1 MSAGFTFSAC
11 SFFYSVLLTI
21 MFFSKKRIQTLEN
34 KIYGYLIVSNLIGV
48 ILGVSCYTTILNR
61 ETYPIIN
68 EFVSKAL
75 LIYYLTWIS
84 FFTAYTFV
92 ISYSNK
98 ETAEGYKADEADKE
112 EREKYCK
119 NIFNILAIVY
129 IAIAVLVFI
138 LPLKYY
144 SKGSVAYSFGPS
156 ANILYVL
163 IPVYI
168 CVCLFQMFKN
178 YKEIKNKKYLP
189 LFAFIVIGTGVMVI
203 QKLNP
208 GLLLMTSMETFVTFL
223 MYFTIENPDIKMIEE
238 LTKTKSLVEKNNNDK
253 SIFIFNTTQQIRH
266 PLNMI
271 EQRTEQ
277 LLSEELKDETKEKI
291 IDIRTAQQRIA
302 YILRGVMDVSTI
314 DAKNI
319 KIVKNQYK
327 VANLLTEITLR
338 SKQEAKEKGLEFR
351 TNFDEA
357 IPEILYGDSIRLKQI
372 INALISN
379 AIKYTKQGF
388 VELSVNSIVS
398 FDVCRLVISVKDSG
412 IGVNAE
418 EINKLF
424 QSKTDENDISD
435 KVDESNV
442 TLDVAKKMVNLIG
455 GTITVRSEK
464 NKGSEFTLIVD
475 QRIANSNGKIDKI
488 INEYKKTED
497 KIKILLVDDNEE
509 ERTLIT
515 KKLGG
520 ISKLTI
526 AKNGEEGL
534 KRIRNKEKYDVL
546 LIKESMEKLDAYQT
560 IKKAKILEFVPD
572 KIIVLADNKEEEEKL
587 TINGYNAI
595 FFDTSEQ
602 QFIKKLNNIIK
613 K

>member
-34 KIYGYLIVSNLIGV
+34 KIYSYLIISNLVGV
-48 ILGVSCYTTILNR
+48 VLGVSCYTSILHRDAFPILNDF
-61 ETYPIIN
+61 I
-68 EFVSKAL
+68 SKAL

-92 ISYSNK
+92 ISYSKK
-98 ETAEGYKADEADKE
+98 ESDKE
-112 EREKYCK
+112 SKEKYFK
-119 NIFNILAIVY
+119 NIFNILTVIYIV
-129 IAIAVLVFI
+129 IAILVFI
-138 LPLKYY
+138 LPLNYF
-144 SKGSVAYSFGPS
+144 SKSTIAYSFGPS
-156 ANILYVL
+156 ANLLYIL

-168 CVCLFQMFKN
+168 CICLIEMFKN
-178 YKEIKNKKYLP
+178 FKEIKNKKYLP
-189 LFAFIVIGTGVMVI
+189 LFAFIIIGTVVMII

-277 LLSEELKDETKEKI
+277 LLEDELNDDEKEKV
-291 IDIRTAQQRIA
+291 IDIRNAQQRIA
-302 YILRGVMDVSTI
+302 YILRSVMDVSTI

-338 SKQEAKEKGLEFR
+338 SKQEATEKGLEFR

-357 IPEILYGDSIRLKQI
+357 IPEMLYGDSIRLKQI

-379 AIKYTKQGF
+379 AIKYTKEGF
-388 VELSVNSIVS
+388 VELNVNSIVS
-398 FDVCRLVISVKDSG
+398 FDVCRLVVSVKDSG

-418 EINKLF
+418 DINKLF

-475 QRIANSNGKIDKI
+475 QKIASSNDKIDNI

-509 ERTLIT
+509 ERTLLT

-526 AKNGEEGL
+526 AKNGEESL

-546 LIKESMEKLDAYQT
+546 LIKESMEKLDVYQT

-595 FFDTSEQ
+595 FFDTPEQ

>member
-34 KIYGYLIVSNLIGV
+34 KIYSYLIISNLVGV
-48 ILGVSCYTTILNR
+48 VLGVSCYTSILHRDAFPILNDF
-61 ETYPIIN
+61 I
-68 EFVSKAL
+68 SKAL

-92 ISYSNK
+92 ISYSKK
-98 ETAEGYKADEADKE
+98 ESDKE
-112 EREKYCK
+112 SKEKYFK
-119 NIFNILAIVY
+119 NIFNILTVIYIV
-129 IAIAVLVFI
+129 IAILVFI
-138 LPLKYY
+138 LPLNYF
-144 SKGSVAYSFGPS
+144 SKSTIAYSFGPS
-156 ANILYVL
+156 ANLLYIL

-168 CVCLFQMFKN
+168 CICLIEMFKN
-178 YKEIKNKKYLP
+178 FKEIKNKKYLP
-189 LFAFIVIGTGVMVI
+189 LFAFIIIGTVVMII

-208 GLLLMTSMETFVTFL
+208 GLLLMTSMETFITFL

-277 LLSEELKDETKEKI
+277 LLEDELNNDEKEKV
-291 IDIRTAQQRIA
+291 IDIRNAQQRIA

-338 SKQEAKEKGLEFR
+338 SKQEATEKGLEFR

-357 IPEILYGDSIRLKQI
+357 IPEMLYGDSIRLKQI

-379 AIKYTKQGF
+379 AIKYTKEGF
-388 VELSVNSIVS
+388 VELNVNSIVS
-398 FDVCRLVISVKDSG
+398 FDVCRLVVSVKDSG

-418 EINKLF
+418 DINKLF

-475 QRIANSNGKIDKI
+475 QKIASSNDKIDNI

-509 ERTLIT
+509 ERTLLT

>member
-34 KIYGYLIVSNLIGV
+34 KIYSYLIISNLIGV
-48 ILGVSCYTTILNR
+48 VLGVSCYTSILHRDAFPILNDF
-61 ETYPIIN
+61 I
-68 EFVSKAL
+68 SKAL

-92 ISYSNK
+92 ISYSKK
-98 ETAEGYKADEADKE
+98 ESDKE
-112 EREKYCK
+112 SKEKYFK
-119 NIFNILAIVY
+119 NIFNILTVIYVV
-129 IAIAVLVFI
+129 IAILVFI
-138 LPLKYY
+138 LPLNYF
-144 SKGSVAYSFGPS
+144 SKGTIAYSFGPS
-156 ANILYVL
+156 ANLLYIL

-168 CVCLFQMFKN
+168 CICLIEMFKN
-178 YKEIKNKKYLP
+178 FKEIKNKKYLP
-189 LFAFIVIGTGVMVI
+189 LFAFIIIGTVVMII

-277 LLSEELKDETKEKI
+277 LLEDELNDDEKEKV
-291 IDIRTAQQRIA
+291 IDIRNAQQRIA

-338 SKQEAKEKGLEFR
+338 SKQEATEKGLEFR

-357 IPEILYGDSIRLKQI
+357 IPEMLYGDSIRLKQI

-379 AIKYTKQGF
+379 AIKYTKEGF
-388 VELSVNSIVS
+388 VELNVNSIVS
-398 FDVCRLVISVKDSG
+398 FDVCRLVVSVKDSG

-418 EINKLF
+418 DINKLF

-475 QRIANSNGKIDKI
+475 QKIASSNDKIDNI

-509 ERTLIT
+509 ERTLLT

-587 TINGYNAI
+587 TINEYNAI
-595 FFDTSEQ
+595 FFDTPEQ

>member
-34 KIYGYLIVSNLIGV
+34 KIYSYLIISNLVGV
-48 ILGVSCYTTILNR
+48 VLGVSCYTSILHRDAFPILNDF
-61 ETYPIIN
+61 I
-68 EFVSKAL
+68 SKAL

-92 ISYSNK
+92 ISYSKK
-98 ETAEGYKADEADKE
+98 ESDKE
-112 EREKYCK
+112 SKEKYFK
-119 NIFNILAIVY
+119 NIFNILTVIYIV
-129 IAIAVLVFI
+129 IAILVFI
-138 LPLKYY
+138 LPLNYF
-144 SKGSVAYSFGPS
+144 SKSTIAYSFGPS
-156 ANILYVL
+156 ANLLYIL

-168 CVCLFQMFKN
+168 CICLIEMFKN
-178 YKEIKNKKYLP
+178 FKEIKNKKYLP
-189 LFAFIVIGTGVMVI
+189 LFAFIIIGTVVMII

-253 SIFIFNTTQQIRH
+253 SIFIFNTTQRIRH

-277 LLSEELKDETKEKI
+277 LLEDELNDDEKEKV
-291 IDIRTAQQRIA
+291 IDIRNAQQRIA

-338 SKQEAKEKGLEFR
+338 SKQEATEKGLEFR

-357 IPEILYGDSIRLKQI
+357 IPEMLYGDSIRLKQI

-379 AIKYTKQGF
+379 AIKYTKEGF
-388 VELSVNSIVS
+388 VELNVNSIVS
-398 FDVCRLVISVKDSG
+398 FDVCRLVVSVKDSG

-418 EINKLF
+418 DINKLF

-475 QRIANSNGKIDKI
+475 QKIASSNDKIDNI

-509 ERTLIT
+509 ERTLLT

-526 AKNGEEGL
+526 AKNGEESL

-595 FFDTSEQ
+595 FFDTPEQ

>member
-34 KIYGYLIVSNLIGV
+34 KIYSYLIISNLVGV
-48 ILGVSCYTTILNR
+48 VLGVSCYTSILHRDAFPILNDF
-61 ETYPIIN
+61 I
-68 EFVSKAL
+68 SKAL

-92 ISYSNK
+92 ISYSKK
-98 ETAEGYKADEADKE
+98 ESDKE
-112 EREKYCK
+112 SKEKYFK
-119 NIFNILAIVY
+119 NIFNILTVIYIV
-129 IAIAVLVFI
+129 IAILVFI
-138 LPLKYY
+138 LPLNYF
-144 SKGSVAYSFGPS
+144 SKGTIAYSFGPS
-156 ANILYVL
+156 ANLLYIL

-168 CVCLFQMFKN
+168 CICLIEMFKN
-178 YKEIKNKKYLP
+178 FKEIKNKKYLP
-189 LFAFIVIGTGVMVI
+189 LFAFIIIGTVVMII

-277 LLSEELKDETKEKI
+277 LLEDELNDDEKEKV
-291 IDIRTAQQRIA
+291 IDIRNAQQRIA

-338 SKQEAKEKGLEFR
+338 SKQEATEKGLEFR

-357 IPEILYGDSIRLKQI
+357 IPEMLYGDSIRLKQI

-379 AIKYTKQGF
+379 AIKYTKEGF
-388 VELSVNSIVS
+388 VELNVNSIVS
-398 FDVCRLVISVKDSG
+398 FDVCRLVVSVKDSG

-418 EINKLF
+418 DINKLF

-435 KVDESNV
+435 KVDESNL

-475 QRIANSNGKIDKI
+475 QKIASSNDKIDNI

-509 ERTLIT
+509 ERTLLT

-595 FFDTSEQ
+595 FFDTPEQ

>member
-34 KIYGYLIVSNLIGV
+34 KIYSYLIISNLVGV
-48 ILGVSCYTTILNR
+48 VLGVSCYTSILHRDAFPILNDF
-61 ETYPIIN
+61 I
-68 EFVSKAL
+68 SKAL

-92 ISYSNK
+92 ISYSKK
-98 ETAEGYKADEADKE
+98 ESDKE
-112 EREKYCK
+112 SKEKYFK
-119 NIFNILAIVY
+119 NIFNILTVIYIV
-129 IAIAVLVFI
+129 IAILVFI
-138 LPLKYY
+138 LPLNYF
-144 SKGSVAYSFGPS
+144 SKSTIAYSFGPS
-156 ANILYVL
+156 ANLLYIL

-168 CVCLFQMFKN
+168 CICLIEMFKN
-178 YKEIKNKKYLP
+178 FKEIKNKKYLP
-189 LFAFIVIGTGVMVI
+189 LFAFIIIGTVVMII

-277 LLSEELKDETKEKI
+277 LLEDELNDDEKEKV
-291 IDIRTAQQRIA
+291 IDIRNTQQRIA

-338 SKQEAKEKGLEFR
+338 SKQEATEKGLEFR

-357 IPEILYGDSIRLKQI
+357 IPEMLYGDSIRLKQI

-379 AIKYTKQGF
+379 AIKYTKEGF
-388 VELSVNSIVS
+388 VELNVNSIVS
-398 FDVCRLVISVKDSG
+398 FDVCRLVVSVKDSG

-418 EINKLF
+418 DINKLF

-475 QRIANSNGKIDKI
+475 QKIASSNDKIDNI

-509 ERTLIT
+509 ERTLLT

-546 LIKESMEKLDAYQT
+546 LIKESMEKLDAYQI

-595 FFDTSEQ
+595 FFDTPEQ

>member
-34 KIYGYLIVSNLIGV
+34 KIYSYLIISNLIGV
-48 ILGVSCYTTILNR
+48 VLGVSCYTLILHRDAFPILNNF
-61 ETYPIIN
+61 I
-68 EFVSKAL
+68 SKAL

-92 ISYSNK
+92 ISYSKK
-98 ETAEGYKADEADKE
+98 ESDKE
-112 EREKYCK
+112 SKEKYFK
-119 NIFNILAIVY
+119 KIFNILTVIYVV
-129 IAIAVLVFI
+129 IAILVFI
-138 LPLKYY
+138 LPLNYF
-144 SKGSVAYSFGPS
+144 SKGTIAYSFGPS
-156 ANILYVL
+156 ANLLYIL

-168 CVCLFQMFKN
+168 CICLIEMFKN
-178 YKEIKNKKYLP
+178 FKEIKNKKYLP
-189 LFAFIVIGTGVMVI
+189 LFAFIIIGTVVMII

-277 LLSEELKDETKEKI
+277 LLEDELNDDEKEKV
-291 IDIRTAQQRIA
+291 IDIRNAQQRIA

-338 SKQEAKEKGLEFR
+338 SKQEATEKGLEFR

-357 IPEILYGDSIRLKQI
+357 IPEMLYGDSIRLKQI

-379 AIKYTKQGF
+379 AIKYTKEGF
-388 VELSVNSIVS
+388 VELNVNSIVS
-398 FDVCRLVISVKDSG
+398 FDVCRLVVSVKDSG

-475 QRIANSNGKIDKI
+475 QKIASSNDKIDNI

-509 ERTLIT
+509 ERTLLA

-526 AKNGEEGL
+526 AKNGEESL

-560 IKKAKILEFVPD
+560 IKKAKALEFVPD

-595 FFDTSEQ
+595 FFDTPEQ

>member
-34 KIYGYLIVSNLIGV
+34 KIYSYLIISNLVGV
-48 ILGVSCYTTILNR
+48 VLGVSCYTSILHRDAFPILNDF
-61 ETYPIIN
+61 I
-68 EFVSKAL
+68 SKAL

-92 ISYSNK
+92 ISYSKK
-98 ETAEGYKADEADKE
+98 ESDKE
-112 EREKYCK
+112 SKEKYFK
-119 NIFNILAIVY
+119 NIFNILTVIYIV
-129 IAIAVLVFI
+129 IAILVFI
-138 LPLKYY
+138 LPLNYF
-144 SKGSVAYSFGPS
+144 SKGTIAYSFGPS
-156 ANILYVL
+156 ANLLYIL

-168 CVCLFQMFKN
+168 CICLIEMFKN
-178 YKEIKNKKYLP
+178 FKEIKNKKYLP
-189 LFAFIVIGTGVMVI
+189 LFAFIIIGTVVMII

-277 LLSEELKDETKEKI
+277 LLEDELNDDEKEKV
-291 IDIRTAQQRIA
+291 IDIRNAQQRIA

-338 SKQEAKEKGLEFR
+338 SKQEATEKGLEFR

-357 IPEILYGDSIRLKQI
+357 IPEMLYGDSIRLKQI

-379 AIKYTKQGF
+379 AIKYTKEGF
-388 VELSVNSIVS
+388 VELNVNSIVS
-398 FDVCRLVISVKDSG
+398 FDVCRLVVSVKDSG

-418 EINKLF
+418 DINKLF

-475 QRIANSNGKIDKI
+475 QKIASSNDKIDNI

-509 ERTLIT
+509 ERTLLT

-546 LIKESMEKLDAYQT
+546 LIKESMEKLDAYQI

>member
-34 KIYGYLIVSNLIGV
+34 KIYSYLIISNLVGV
-48 ILGVSCYTTILNR
+48 VLGVSCYTSILHRDAFPILNDF
-61 ETYPIIN
+61 I
-68 EFVSKAL
+68 SKAL

-92 ISYSNK
+92 ISYSKK
-98 ETAEGYKADEADKE
+98 ESDKE
-112 EREKYCK
+112 SKEKYFK
-119 NIFNILAIVY
+119 NIFNILTVIYIV
-129 IAIAVLVFI
+129 IAILVFI
-138 LPLKYY
+138 LPLNYF
-144 SKGSVAYSFGPS
+144 SKSTIAYSFGPS
-156 ANILYVL
+156 ANLLYIL

-168 CVCLFQMFKN
+168 CICLIEMFKN
-178 YKEIKNKKYLP
+178 FKEIKNKKYLP
-189 LFAFIVIGTGVMVI
+189 LFVFIIIGTVVMII

-277 LLSEELKDETKEKI
+277 LLEDELNDDEKEKV
-291 IDIRTAQQRIA
+291 IDIRNAQQRIA

-338 SKQEAKEKGLEFR
+338 SKQEATEKGLEFR

-357 IPEILYGDSIRLKQI
+357 IPEMLYGDSIRLKQI

-379 AIKYTKQGF
+379 AIKYTKEGF
-388 VELSVNSIVS
+388 VELNVNSIVS
-398 FDVCRLVISVKDSG
+398 FDVCRLVVSVKDSG

-418 EINKLF
+418 DINKLF

-475 QRIANSNGKIDKI
+475 QKIASSNDKIDNI
-488 INEYKKTED
+488 INEYKKAED

-509 ERTLIT
+509 ERTLLT

>member
-34 KIYGYLIVSNLIGV
+34 KIYSYLIISNLVGV
-48 ILGVSCYTTILNR
+48 VLGVSCYTSILHRDAFPILNDF
-61 ETYPIIN
+61 I
-68 EFVSKAL
+68 SKAL

-92 ISYSNK
+92 ISYSKK
-98 ETAEGYKADEADKE
+98 ESDKE
-112 EREKYCK
+112 SKEKYFK
-119 NIFNILAIVY
+119 NIFNILTVIYIV
-129 IAIAVLVFI
+129 IAILVFI
-138 LPLKYY
+138 LPLNYF
-144 SKGSVAYSFGPS
+144 SKSTIAYSFGPS
-156 ANILYVL
+156 ANLLYIL

-168 CVCLFQMFKN
+168 CICLIEMFKN
-178 YKEIKNKKYLP
+178 FKEIKNKKYLP
-189 LFAFIVIGTGVMVI
+189 LFAFIIIGTVVMII

-277 LLSEELKDETKEKI
+277 LLEDELNDDEKEKV
-291 IDIRTAQQRIA
+291 IDIRNAQQRIA

-327 VANLLTEITLR
+327 VANLLTEVTLR
-338 SKQEAKEKGLEFR
+338 SKQEATEKGLEFR

-357 IPEILYGDSIRLKQI
+357 IPEMLYGDSIRLKQI

-379 AIKYTKQGF
+379 AIKYTKEGF
-388 VELSVNSIVS
+388 VELNVNSIVS
-398 FDVCRLVISVKDSG
+398 FDVCRLVVSVKDSG

-418 EINKLF
+418 DINKLF

-475 QRIANSNGKIDKI
+475 QKIASSNDKIYNI

-509 ERTLIT
+509 ERTLLA

-526 AKNGEEGL
+526 AKNGEESL

-560 IKKAKILEFVPD
+560 IKKAKALEFVPD

-595 FFDTSEQ
+595 FFDTPEQ

>member
-34 KIYGYLIVSNLIGV
+34 KIYSYLIISNLVGV
-48 ILGVSCYTTILNR
+48 VLGVSCYTSILHRDAFPILNDF
-61 ETYPIIN
+61 I
-68 EFVSKAL
+68 SKAL

-92 ISYSNK
+92 ISYSKK
-98 ETAEGYKADEADKE
+98 ESDKE
-112 EREKYCK
+112 SKEKYFK
-119 NIFNILAIVY
+119 NIFNILTVIYIV
-129 IAIAVLVFI
+129 IAILVFI
-138 LPLKYY
+138 LPLNYF
-144 SKGSVAYSFGPS
+144 SKSTIAYSFGPS
-156 ANILYVL
+156 ANLLYIL

-168 CVCLFQMFKN
+168 CICLIEMFKN
-178 YKEIKNKKYLP
+178 FKEIKNKKYLP
-189 LFAFIVIGTGVMVI
+189 LFAFIIIGTVVMII

-277 LLSEELKDETKEKI
+277 LLEDELNDDEKEKV
-291 IDIRTAQQRIA
+291 IDIRNAQQRIA

-338 SKQEAKEKGLEFR
+338 SKQKATEKGLEFR

-357 IPEILYGDSIRLKQI
+357 IPEMLYGDSIRLKQI

-379 AIKYTKQGF
+379 AIKYTKEGF
-388 VELSVNSIVS
+388 VELNVNSIVS
-398 FDVCRLVISVKDSG
+398 FDVCRLVVSVKDSG

-418 EINKLF
+418 DINKLF

-475 QRIANSNGKIDKI
+475 QKIASSNDKIDNI

-509 ERTLIT
+509 ERTLLT

-595 FFDTSEQ
+595 FFDTPEQ

>member
-34 KIYGYLIVSNLIGV
+34 KIYSYLIISNLIGV
-48 ILGVSCYTTILNR
+48 VLGVSCYTSILHRDAFPILNDF
-61 ETYPIIN
+61 I
-68 EFVSKAL
+68 SKAL

-92 ISYSNK
+92 ISYSKK
-98 ETAEGYKADEADKE
+98 ESDKE
-112 EREKYCK
+112 SKEKYFK
-119 NIFNILAIVY
+119 NIFNILTVIYVV
-129 IAIAVLVFI
+129 IAILVFI
-138 LPLKYY
+138 LPLNYF
-144 SKGSVAYSFGPS
+144 SKGTIAYSFGPS
-156 ANILYVL
+156 ANLLYIL

-168 CVCLFQMFKN
+168 CICLIEMFKN
-178 YKEIKNKKYLP
+178 FKEIKNKKYLP
-189 LFAFIVIGTGVMVI
+189 LFAFIIIGTVVMII

-277 LLSEELKDETKEKI
+277 LLEDELNDDEKEKV
-291 IDIRTAQQRIA
+291 IDIRNAQQRIA

-327 VANLLTEITLR
+327 VANLLTEVTLR
-338 SKQEAKEKGLEFR
+338 SKQEATEKGLEFR

-357 IPEILYGDSIRLKQI
+357 IPEMLYGDSIRLKQI

-379 AIKYTKQGF
+379 AIKYTKEGF
-388 VELSVNSIVS
+388 VELNVNSIVS
-398 FDVCRLVISVKDSG
+398 FDVCRLVVSVKDSG

-475 QRIANSNGKIDKI
+475 QKIASSDDKIDNI
-488 INEYKKTED
+488 INEYKKLED

-509 ERTLIT
+509 ERILLT

-520 ISKLTI
+520 ISKLT
-526 AKNGEEGL
+526 ATKNGEECL
-534 KRIRNKEKYDVL
+534 KRIRNKERYDVL

>member
-34 KIYGYLIVSNLIGV
+34 KIYSYLIISNLVGV
-48 ILGVSCYTTILNR
+48 VLGVSCYTSILHRDAFPILNDF
-61 ETYPIIN
+61 I
-68 EFVSKAL
+68 SKAL

-92 ISYSNK
+92 ISYSKK
-98 ETAEGYKADEADKE
+98 ESDKE
-112 EREKYCK
+112 SKEKYFK
-119 NIFNILAIVY
+119 NIFNILTVIYVV
-129 IAIAVLVFI
+129 IAILVFI
-138 LPLKYY
+138 LPLNYF
-144 SKGSVAYSFGPS
+144 SKGTIAYSFGPS
-156 ANILYVL
+156 ANLLYIL

-168 CVCLFQMFKN
+168 CICLIEMFKN
-178 YKEIKNKKYLP
+178 FKEIKNKKYLP
-189 LFAFIVIGTGVMVI
+189 LFAFIIIGTVVMII

-277 LLSEELKDETKEKI
+277 LLEDELNDDEKEKV
-291 IDIRTAQQRIA
+291 IDIRNAQQRIA

-327 VANLLTEITLR
+327 VANLLTEVTLR
-338 SKQEAKEKGLEFR
+338 SKQEATEKGLEFR

-357 IPEILYGDSIRLKQI
+357 IPEMLYGDSIRLKQI

-379 AIKYTKQGF
+379 AIKYTKEGF
-388 VELSVNSIVS
+388 VELNVNSIVS
-398 FDVCRLVISVKDSG
+398 FDVCRLVVSVKDSG

-418 EINKLF
+418 DINKLF

-464 NKGSEFTLIVD
+464 NKGSEFILIVD
-475 QRIANSNGKIDKI
+475 QKIASSNDKIDNI

-509 ERTLIT
+509 ERTLLA

-595 FFDTSEQ
+595 FFDTPEQ

>member
-34 KIYGYLIVSNLIGV
+34 KIYSYLIISNLVGV
-48 ILGVSCYTTILNR
+48 VLGVSCYTSILYRDAFPILNDF
-61 ETYPIIN
+61 I
-68 EFVSKAL
+68 SKAL

-92 ISYSNK
+92 ISYSKK
-98 ETAEGYKADEADKE
+98 ESDKE
-112 EREKYCK
+112 SKEKYFK
-119 NIFNILAIVY
+119 NIFNILTVIYVV
-129 IAIAVLVFI
+129 IAILVFI
-138 LPLKYY
+138 LPLNYF
-144 SKGSVAYSFGPS
+144 SKGTIAYSFGPS
-156 ANILYVL
+156 ANLLYIL

-168 CVCLFQMFKN
+168 CICLIEMFKN
-178 YKEIKNKKYLP
+178 FKEIKNKKYLP
-189 LFAFIVIGTGVMVI
+189 LFAFIIIGTVVMII

-277 LLSEELKDETKEKI
+277 LLEDELNDDEKEKV
-291 IDIRTAQQRIA
+291 IDIRNAQQRIA

-338 SKQEAKEKGLEFR
+338 SKQEATEKGLEFR

-357 IPEILYGDSIRLKQI
+357 IPEMLYGDSIRLKQI

-379 AIKYTKQGF
+379 AIKYTKEGF
-388 VELSVNSIVS
+388 VELNVNSIVS
-398 FDVCRLVISVKDSG
+398 FDVCRLVVSVKDSG

-475 QRIANSNGKIDKI
+475 QKIASSNDKIDNI

-509 ERTLIT
+509 ERTLLT

-560 IKKAKILEFVPD
+560 IKKAKALEFVPD

>member
-34 KIYGYLIVSNLIGV
+34 KIYSYLIISNLIGV
-48 ILGVSCYTTILNR
+48 VLGVSCYTSILHRDAFPILNDF
-61 ETYPIIN
+61 I
-68 EFVSKAL
+68 SKAL

-92 ISYSNK
+92 ISYSKK
-98 ETAEGYKADEADKE
+98 ESDKE
-112 EREKYCK
+112 SKEKYFK
-119 NIFNILAIVY
+119 KIFNILTVIYVV
-129 IAIAVLVFI
+129 IAILVFI
-138 LPLKYY
+138 LPLNYF
-144 SKGSVAYSFGPS
+144 SKGTIAYSFGPS
-156 ANILYVL
+156 ANLLYIL

-168 CVCLFQMFKN
+168 CICLIEMFKN
-178 YKEIKNKKYLP
+178 FKEIKNKKYLP
-189 LFAFIVIGTGVMVI
+189 LFAFIIIGTVVMII

-277 LLSEELKDETKEKI
+277 LLEDELNDDKKEKV
-291 IDIRTAQQRIA
+291 IDIRNAQQRIA

-338 SKQEAKEKGLEFR
+338 SKQEATEKGLEFR

-357 IPEILYGDSIRLKQI
+357 IPEMLYGDSIRLKQI

-379 AIKYTKQGF
+379 AIKYTKEGF
-388 VELSVNSIVS
+388 VELNVNSIVS
-398 FDVCRLVISVKDSG
+398 FDVCRLVVSVKDSG

-475 QRIANSNGKIDKI
+475 QKIASSNDKIDNI

-509 ERTLIT
+509 ERTLLA

-526 AKNGEEGL
+526 AKNGEESL

-560 IKKAKILEFVPD
+560 IKKAKTLEFVPD

-595 FFDTSEQ
+595 FFDTPEQ

>member
-34 KIYGYLIVSNLIGV
+34 KIYSYLIISNLVGV
-48 ILGVSCYTTILNR
+48 VLGVSCYTSILHRDAFPILNDF
-61 ETYPIIN
+61 I
-68 EFVSKAL
+68 SKAL

-92 ISYSNK
+92 ISYSKK
-98 ETAEGYKADEADKE
+98 ESDKE
-112 EREKYCK
+112 SKEKYFK
-119 NIFNILAIVY
+119 NIFNILTVIYVV
-129 IAIAVLVFI
+129 IAILVFI
-138 LPLKYY
+138 LPLNYF
-144 SKGSVAYSFGPS
+144 SKGTIAYSFGPS
-156 ANILYVL
+156 ANLLYIL

-168 CVCLFQMFKN
+168 CICLIEMFKN
-178 YKEIKNKKYLP
+178 FKEIKNKKYLP
-189 LFAFIVIGTGVMVI
+189 LFAFIIIGTVVMII

-277 LLSEELKDETKEKI
+277 LLEDELNDDEKEKV
-291 IDIRTAQQRIA
+291 IDIRNAQQRIA

-338 SKQEAKEKGLEFR
+338 SKQEATEKGLEFR

-357 IPEILYGDSIRLKQI
+357 IPEMLYGDSIRLKQI

-379 AIKYTKQGF
+379 AIKYTKEGF
-388 VELSVNSIVS
+388 VELNVNSIVS
-398 FDVCRLVISVKDSG
+398 FDVCRLVVSVKDSG

-418 EINKLF
+418 DINKLF

-475 QRIANSNGKIDKI
+475 QKIASSNDKIDNI

-509 ERTLIT
+509 ERTLLA

-595 FFDTSEQ
+595 FFDTPEQ

>member
-34 KIYGYLIVSNLIGV
+34 KIYSYLIISNLIGV
-48 ILGVSCYTTILNR
+48 VLGVSCYTSILHRDAFPILNDF
-61 ETYPIIN
+61 I
-68 EFVSKAL
+68 SKAL

-92 ISYSNK
+92 ISYSKK
-98 ETAEGYKADEADKE
+98 ESDKE
-112 EREKYCK
+112 SKEKYFK
-119 NIFNILAIVY
+119 NIFNILTVIYIV
-129 IAIAVLVFI
+129 IAILVFI
-138 LPLKYY
+138 LPLNYF
-144 SKGSVAYSFGPS
+144 SKSTIAYSFGPS
-156 ANILYVL
+156 ANLLYIL

-168 CVCLFQMFKN
+168 CICLIEMFKN
-178 YKEIKNKKYLP
+178 FKEIKNKKYLP
-189 LFAFIVIGTGVMVI
+189 LFAFIIIGTVVMII

-277 LLSEELKDETKEKI
+277 LLEDELNDDEKEKV
-291 IDIRTAQQRIA
+291 IDIRNAQQRIA

-327 VANLLTEITLR
+327 VANLLTEVTLR
-338 SKQEAKEKGLEFR
+338 SKQEATEKGLEFR

-357 IPEILYGDSIRLKQI
+357 IPEMLYGDSIRLKQI

-379 AIKYTKQGF
+379 AIKYTKEGF
-388 VELSVNSIVS
+388 VELNVNSIVS
-398 FDVCRLVISVKDSG
+398 FDVCRLVVSVKDSG

-418 EINKLF
+418 DINKLF

-475 QRIANSNGKIDKI
+475 QKIASSNDKIDNI

-509 ERTLIT
+509 ERTLLT

-595 FFDTSEQ
+595 FFDTPEQ

>member
-34 KIYGYLIVSNLIGV
+34 KIYSYLIISNLVGV
-48 ILGVSCYTTILNR
+48 VLGVSCYTSILHRDAFPILNDF
-61 ETYPIIN
+61 I
-68 EFVSKAL
+68 SKAL

-92 ISYSNK
+92 ISYSKK
-98 ETAEGYKADEADKE
+98 ESDKE
-112 EREKYCK
+112 SKEKYFK
-119 NIFNILAIVY
+119 NIFNILTVIYIV
-129 IAIAVLVFI
+129 IAILVFI
-138 LPLKYY
+138 LPLNYF
-144 SKGSVAYSFGPS
+144 SKSTIAYSFGPS
-156 ANILYVL
+156 ANLLYIL
-163 IPVYI
+163 ISVYI
-168 CVCLFQMFKN
+168 CICLIEMFKN
-178 YKEIKNKKYLP
+178 FKEIKNKKYLP
-189 LFAFIVIGTGVMVI
+189 LFAFIIIGTVVMII

-277 LLSEELKDETKEKI
+277 LLEDELNDDEKEKV
-291 IDIRTAQQRIA
+291 IDIRNAQQRIA

-338 SKQEAKEKGLEFR
+338 SKQEATEKGLEFR

-357 IPEILYGDSIRLKQI
+357 IPEMLYGDSIRLKQI

-379 AIKYTKQGF
+379 AIKYTKEGF
-388 VELSVNSIVS
+388 VELNVNSIVS
-398 FDVCRLVISVKDSG
+398 FDVCRLVVSVKDSG

-418 EINKLF
+418 DINKLF

-475 QRIANSNGKIDKI
+475 QKIASSNDKIDNI
-488 INEYKKTED
+488 INEYKKAED

-509 ERTLIT
+509 ERTLLT

-587 TINGYNAI
+587 TTNGYNAI
-595 FFDTSEQ
+595 FFDTPEQ

>member
-34 KIYGYLIVSNLIGV
+34 KIYSYLIISNLIGV
-48 ILGVSCYTTILNR
+48 VLGVSCYTSILHRDAFPILNDF
-61 ETYPIIN
+61 I
-68 EFVSKAL
+68 SKAL

-92 ISYSNK
+92 ISYSKK
-98 ETAEGYKADEADKE
+98 ESDKE
-112 EREKYCK
+112 SKEKYFK
-119 NIFNILAIVY
+119 NIFNILTIIYVV
-129 IAIAVLVFI
+129 IAILVFI
-138 LPLKYY
+138 LPLNYF
-144 SKGSVAYSFGPS
+144 SKGTIAYSFGPS
-156 ANILYVL
+156 ANLLYIL

-168 CVCLFQMFKN
+168 CICLIEMFKN
-178 YKEIKNKKYLP
+178 FKEIKNKKYLP
-189 LFAFIVIGTGVMVI
+189 LFAFIIIGTVVMII

-277 LLSEELKDETKEKI
+277 LLEDELNDDEKEKV
-291 IDIRTAQQRIA
+291 IDIRNAQQRIG

-338 SKQEAKEKGLEFR
+338 SKQEATEKGLEFR

-357 IPEILYGDSIRLKQI
+357 IPEMLYGDSIRLKQI

-379 AIKYTKQGF
+379 AIKYTKEGF
-388 VELSVNSIVS
+388 VELNVNSIVS
-398 FDVCRLVISVKDSG
+398 FDVCRLVVSVKDSG

-418 EINKLF
+418 DINKLF

-475 QRIANSNGKIDKI
+475 QKIASSNDKIDNI

-509 ERTLIT
+509 ERTLLT

-595 FFDTSEQ
+595 FFDTPEQ

>member
-34 KIYGYLIVSNLIGV
+34 KIYSYLIISNLIGV
-48 ILGVSCYTTILNR
+48 VLGVSCYTSILHRDAFPILNDF
-61 ETYPIIN
+61 I
-68 EFVSKAL
+68 SKAL

-92 ISYSNK
+92 ISYSKK
-98 ETAEGYKADEADKE
+98 ESDKE
-112 EREKYCK
+112 SKEKYFK
-119 NIFNILAIVY
+119 NIFNILTVIYIV
-129 IAIAVLVFI
+129 IAILVFI
-138 LPLKYY
+138 LPLNYF
-144 SKGSVAYSFGPS
+144 SKGTIAYSFGPS
-156 ANILYVL
+156 ANLLYIL

-168 CVCLFQMFKN
+168 CICLIEMFKN
-178 YKEIKNKKYLP
+178 FKEIKNKKYLP
-189 LFAFIVIGTGVMVI
+189 LFAFIIIGTVVMII

-277 LLSEELKDETKEKI
+277 LLEDELNDDEKEKV
-291 IDIRTAQQRIA
+291 IDIRNAQQRIA

-338 SKQEAKEKGLEFR
+338 SKQEATEKGLEFR

-357 IPEILYGDSIRLKQI
+357 IPEMLYGDSIRLKQI

-379 AIKYTKQGF
+379 AIKYTKEGF
-388 VELSVNSIVS
+388 VELNVNSIVS
-398 FDVCRLVISVKDSG
+398 FDVCRLVVSVKDSG

-418 EINKLF
+418 DINKLF

-475 QRIANSNGKIDKI
+475 QKIASSNDKIDNI

-509 ERTLIT
+509 ERTLLT

>member
-34 KIYGYLIVSNLIGV
+34 KIYSYLIISNLVGV
-48 ILGVSCYTTILNR
+48 VLGVSCYTSILHRDAFPILNDF
-61 ETYPIIN
+61 I
-68 EFVSKAL
+68 SKAL

-92 ISYSNK
+92 ISYSKK
-98 ETAEGYKADEADKE
+98 ESDKE
-112 EREKYCK
+112 SKEKYFK
-119 NIFNILAIVY
+119 NIFNILTVIYIV
-129 IAIAVLVFI
+129 IAILVFI
-138 LPLKYY
+138 LPLNYF
-144 SKGSVAYSFGPS
+144 SKSTIAYSFGPS
-156 ANILYVL
+156 ANLLYIL

-168 CVCLFQMFKN
+168 CICLIEMFKN
-178 YKEIKNKKYLP
+178 FKEIKNKKYLP
-189 LFAFIVIGTGVMVI
+189 LFAFIIIGTVVMII

-238 LTKTKSLVEKNNNDK
+238 LTKTKSLIEKNNNDK

-277 LLSEELKDETKEKI
+277 LLEDELNDDEKEKV
-291 IDIRTAQQRIA
+291 IDIRNAQQRIA

-338 SKQEAKEKGLEFR
+338 SKQEATEKGLEFR

-357 IPEILYGDSIRLKQI
+357 IPEMLYGDSIRLKQI

-379 AIKYTKQGF
+379 AIKYTKEGF
-388 VELSVNSIVS
+388 VELNVNSIVS
-398 FDVCRLVISVKDSG
+398 FDVCRLVVSVKDSG

-418 EINKLF
+418 DINKLF

-475 QRIANSNGKIDKI
+475 QKIASSNDKIDNI

-509 ERTLIT
+509 ERTLLT

-595 FFDTSEQ
+595 FFDTPEQ

>member
-34 KIYGYLIVSNLIGV
+34 KIYSYLIISNLVGV
-48 ILGVSCYTTILNR
+48 VLGVSCYTSILHRDAFPILNDF
-61 ETYPIIN
+61 I
-68 EFVSKAL
+68 SKAL

-92 ISYSNK
+92 ISYSKK
-98 ETAEGYKADEADKE
+98 ESDKE
-112 EREKYCK
+112 SKEKYFK
-119 NIFNILAIVY
+119 NIFNILAVIYIV
-129 IAIAVLVFI
+129 IAILVFI
-138 LPLKYY
+138 LPLNYF
-144 SKGSVAYSFGPS
+144 SKSTIAYSFGPS
-156 ANILYVL
+156 ANLLYIL

-168 CVCLFQMFKN
+168 CICLIEMFKN
-178 YKEIKNKKYLP
+178 FKEIKNKKYLP
-189 LFAFIVIGTGVMVI
+189 LFAFIIIGTVVMII

-277 LLSEELKDETKEKI
+277 LLEDELNDDEKEKV
-291 IDIRTAQQRIA
+291 IDIRNAQQRIA

-338 SKQEAKEKGLEFR
+338 SKQEATEKGLEFR

-357 IPEILYGDSIRLKQI
+357 IPEMLYGDSIRLKQI

-379 AIKYTKQGF
+379 AIKYTKEGF
-388 VELSVNSIVS
+388 VELNVNSIVS
-398 FDVCRLVISVKDSG
+398 FDVCRLVVSVKDSG

-418 EINKLF
+418 DINKLF

-475 QRIANSNGKIDKI
+475 QKIASSNDKIDNI

-509 ERTLIT
+509 ERTLLT

>member
-34 KIYGYLIVSNLIGV
+34 KIYSYLIISNLIGV
-48 ILGVSCYTTILNR
+48 VLGVSCYTSILHRDAFPILNDF
-61 ETYPIIN
+61 I
-68 EFVSKAL
+68 SKAL

-92 ISYSNK
+92 ISYSKK
-98 ETAEGYKADEADKE
+98 ESDKE
-112 EREKYCK
+112 SKEKYFK
-119 NIFNILAIVY
+119 KIFNILTVIYVV
-129 IAIAVLVFI
+129 IAILVFI
-138 LPLKYY
+138 LPLNYF
-144 SKGSVAYSFGPS
+144 SKGTIAYSFGPS
-156 ANILYVL
+156 ANLLYIL

-168 CVCLFQMFKN
+168 CICLIEMFKN
-178 YKEIKNKKYLP
+178 FKEIKNKKYLP
-189 LFAFIVIGTGVMVI
+189 LFAFIIIGTVVMII

-277 LLSEELKDETKEKI
+277 LLEDELNDDEKEKV
-291 IDIRTAQQRIA
+291 IDIRNAQQRIA

-338 SKQEAKEKGLEFR
+338 SKQEATEKGLEFR

-357 IPEILYGDSIRLKQI
+357 IPEMLYGDSIRLKQI

-379 AIKYTKQGF
+379 AIKYTKEGF
-388 VELSVNSIVS
+388 VELNVNSIVS
-398 FDVCRLVISVKDSG
+398 FDVCRLVVSVKDSG

-475 QRIANSNGKIDKI
+475 QKIASSNDKIDNI

-509 ERTLIT
+509 ERTLLA

-526 AKNGEEGL
+526 AKNGEESL

-560 IKKAKILEFVPD
+560 IKKAKTLEFVPD

-595 FFDTSEQ
+595 FFDTPEQ

>member
-34 KIYGYLIVSNLIGV
+34 KIYSYLIISNLVGV
-48 ILGVSCYTTILNR
+48 VLGVSCYTSILHRDAFPILNDF
-61 ETYPIIN
+61 I
-68 EFVSKAL
+68 SKAL

-92 ISYSNK
+92 ISYSKK
-98 ETAEGYKADEADKE
+98 ESDKE
-112 EREKYCK
+112 SKEKYFK
-119 NIFNILAIVY
+119 NIFNILTVIYIV
-129 IAIAVLVFI
+129 IAILVFI
-138 LPLKYY
+138 LPLNYF
-144 SKGSVAYSFGPS
+144 SKSTIAYSFGPS
-156 ANILYVL
+156 ANLLYIL

-168 CVCLFQMFKN
+168 CICLIEMFKN
-178 YKEIKNKKYLP
+178 FKEIKNKKYLP
-189 LFAFIVIGTGVMVI
+189 LFAFIIIGTVVMII

-277 LLSEELKDETKEKI
+277 LLEDELNDDEKEKV
-291 IDIRTAQQRIA
+291 IDIRNAQQRIA

-338 SKQEAKEKGLEFR
+338 SKQEATEKGLEFR

-357 IPEILYGDSIRLKQI
+357 IPEMLYGDSIRLKQI

-379 AIKYTKQGF
+379 AIKYTKEGF
-388 VELSVNSIVS
+388 VELNVNSIVS
-398 FDVCRLVISVKDSG
+398 FDVCRLVVSVKDSG

-418 EINKLF
+418 DINKLF

-475 QRIANSNGKIDKI
+475 QKIASSNDKIDNI

-509 ERTLIT
+509 ERILLT

-595 FFDTSEQ
+595 FFDTPEQ

>member
-34 KIYGYLIVSNLIGV
+34 KIYSYLIISNLVGV
-48 ILGVSCYTTILNR
+48 VLGVSCYTSILHRDAFPILNDF
-61 ETYPIIN
+61 I
-68 EFVSKAL
+68 SKAL

-92 ISYSNK
+92 ISYSKK
-98 ETAEGYKADEADKE
+98 ESDKE
-112 EREKYCK
+112 SKEKYFK
-119 NIFNILAIVY
+119 NIFNILTVIYIV
-129 IAIAVLVFI
+129 IAILVFI
-138 LPLKYY
+138 LPLNYF
-144 SKGSVAYSFGPS
+144 SKSTIAYSFGPS
-156 ANILYVL
+156 ANLLYIL

-168 CVCLFQMFKN
+168 CICLIEMFKN
-178 YKEIKNKKYLP
+178 FKEIKNKKYLP
-189 LFAFIVIGTGVMVI
+189 LFAFIIIGTVVMII

-277 LLSEELKDETKEKI
+277 LLEDELNDDEKEKV
-291 IDIRTAQQRIA
+291 IDIRNAQQRIA

-338 SKQEAKEKGLEFR
+338 SKQEATEKGLEFR

-357 IPEILYGDSIRLKQI
+357 IPEMLYGDSIRLKQI

-379 AIKYTKQGF
+379 AIKYTKEGF
-388 VELSVNSIVS
+388 VELNVNSIVS
-398 FDVCRLVISVKDSG
+398 FDVCRLVVSVKDSG

-418 EINKLF
+418 DINKLF

-475 QRIANSNGKIDKI
+475 QKIASSDDKIDNI
-488 INEYKKTED
+488 INEYKKLED

-509 ERTLIT
+509 ERTLLT

-526 AKNGEEGL
+526 AKNGEECL
-534 KRIRNKEKYDVL
+534 KRIRNKEKYDAL

>member
-34 KIYGYLIVSNLIGV
+34 KIYSYLIISNLIGV
-48 ILGVSCYTTILNR
+48 VLGVSCYTSILHRDAFPILNDF
-61 ETYPIIN
+61 I
-68 EFVSKAL
+68 SKAL

-92 ISYSNK
+92 ISYSKK
-98 ETAEGYKADEADKE
+98 ESDKE
-112 EREKYCK
+112 SKEKYFK
-119 NIFNILAIVY
+119 NIFNILTVIYVV
-129 IAIAVLVFI
+129 IAILVFI
-138 LPLKYY
+138 LPLNYF
-144 SKGSVAYSFGPS
+144 SKGTIAYSFGPS
-156 ANILYVL
+156 ANLLYIL

-168 CVCLFQMFKN
+168 CICLIEMFKN
-178 YKEIKNKKYLP
+178 FKEIKNKKYLP
-189 LFAFIVIGTGVMVI
+189 LFAFIIIGTVVMII

-277 LLSEELKDETKEKI
+277 LLEDELNDDEKEKV
-291 IDIRTAQQRIA
+291 IDIRNAQQRIA

-338 SKQEAKEKGLEFR
+338 SKQEATEKGLEFR

-357 IPEILYGDSIRLKQI
+357 IPEMLYGDSIRLKQI

-379 AIKYTKQGF
+379 AIKYTKEGF
-388 VELSVNSIVS
+388 VELNVNSIVS
-398 FDVCRLVISVKDSG
+398 FDVCRLVVSVKDSG

-418 EINKLF
+418 DINKLF

-475 QRIANSNGKIDKI
+475 QKIASSNDKIDNI

-509 ERTLIT
+509 ERTLLA

-595 FFDTSEQ
+595 FFDTPEQ